1 MNWYIVYVYA
11 GKEKTVCDSL
21 KKRIVGANLESSFD
35 EILVPSEEI
44 VDNVGGKRT
53 LTERRF
59 FPGYVLIKM
68 KMADDTWH
76 LVKSTANVS
85 FFLGGD
91 ATRPTPVSQQEVDA
105 ILERVKRSSDS
116 PVRKL
121 TFEIGAIVRIKDG
134 PFVDFSA
141 SIEDINYEKARMRV
155 SVGIFGR
162 QTPVEL
168 SFDQVEK
175 I

>member
-11 GKEKTVCDSL
+11 GKEKSVCDSL
-21 KKRIVGANLESSFD
+21 RKRIASANLEPFFG
-35 EILVPSEEI
+35 EILVPSEE
-44 VDNVGGKRT
+44 VLDNVGGKKSV
-53 LTERRF
+53 TERRF

-68 KMADDTWH
+68 EMTDDTWH
-76 LVKSTANVS
+76 LVKSTPNVS

-91 ATRPTPVSQQEVDA
+91 ATRPTSISQTEVDM
-105 ILERVKRSSDS
+105 ILDRIKKSSDK

-121 TFEIGAIVRIKDG
+121 TFEIGAMIRIKEG
-134 PFVDFSA
+134 PFADFSA
-141 SIEDINYEKARMRV
+141 SIEDVNYEKARMRV

-162 QTPVEL
+162 QTPVDL

-175 I
+175 L